1 MNMQIAQ
8 MLAGGKKPRKS
19 NPIAEM
25 LMAKMGAGQAAPFSS
40 PQAQPAPP
48 LGQMQGEG
56 AGGMFAPPSELDPRE
71 DYLREE
77 MGEDEYLRYKRM
89 SPMDQQRFMQD
100 PANGFAPPQ
109 QQKQPDPMEQY
120 GPMGPM
126 ELQLDTKGKS
136 FDDARAYKTADI
148 AGIDANRIAAQPA
161 MGGDAVQ
168 SRRLADDE
176 IAYRDAMN
184 GLSGVLEEIQ
194 TNPDLLDSAHTW
206 TGRGATG
213 LLRLRDRSGVDA
225 FELSPEEEQ
234 RLGDTTAY
242 KQELLTRVN
251 QYIKDITGAQVGQG
265 QETERLMAVQANEGD
280 SPTQVVAKITNALNL
295 ARLDIARRNYMQRA
309 GGDAPTDKEL
319 REILKGRGKELY
331 DTAISSGMSP
341 NEARMKA
348 AADLSQEFGL

>member
-1 MNMQIAQ
+1 MKMQIAQ
-8 MLAGGKKPRKS
+8 MLAGRGQPQKR
-19 NPIAEM
+19 NPIAEL
-25 LMAKMGAGQAAPFSS
+25 LMAKMGGGAAKPFSS
-40 PQAQPAPP
+40 PATPPAPP
-48 LGQMQGEG
+48 LGQLQGEG
-56 AGGMFAPPSELDPRE
+56 GSGMFIPPSERDPRE

-77 MGEDEYLRYKRM
+77 MGEEEYLRFKRM
-89 SPMDQQRFMQD
+89 SPMDQKRYMQD
-100 PANGFAPPQ
+100 PANGFAPPAA
-109 QQKQPDPMEQY
+109 PESDPIEQH
-120 GPMGPM
+120 GPLGPM

-136 FDDARAYKTADI
+136 FDDSRSYRTADI

-161 MGGDAVQ
+161 FGDDAVQ

-184 GLSGVLEEIQ
+184 GLSGILEEIQ
-194 TNPDLLDSAHTW
+194 GNPDLLDSAHTW

-213 LLRLRDRSGVDA
+213 LLRLRDRSGIEA
-225 FELSPEEEQ
+225 FDLSPEEEQ

-265 QETERLMAVQANEGD
+265 DETKRLMAVQANESD
-280 SPTQVVAKITNALNL
+280 SPTQVVAKITNALDL
-295 ARLDIARRNYMQRA
+295 ARLDIARRNYMQRTN
-309 GGDAPTDKEL
+309 GEAPTDKEL
-319 REILKGRGKELY
+319 REILKSRGRELY
-331 DTAISSGMSP
+331 ESALASGMSP